1 MSKSELLKET
11 EKELTGRPEKNEEN
25 FRIMESRGQYVSC
38 GRKWCAVSA
47 DTKMP
52 DK

>member
-11 EKELTGRPEKNEEN
+11 EKEHAGRPEENEEN
-25 FRIMESRGQYVSC
+25 FRITESRGQYVSC
-38 GRKWCAVSA
+38 GRKWCTVSA